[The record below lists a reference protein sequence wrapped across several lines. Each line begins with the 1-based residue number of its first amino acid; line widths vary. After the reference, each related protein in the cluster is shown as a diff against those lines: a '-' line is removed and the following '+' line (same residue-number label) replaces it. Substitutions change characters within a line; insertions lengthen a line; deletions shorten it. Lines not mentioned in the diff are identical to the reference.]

1 MDQHKRREG
10 GQPSLDNRPYISS
23 LYPYLEL
30 SQNHV
35 LGRVKRCFYILTRIF
50 EFKEIKSLPVWFE
63 KCIRLNFFFYWNSRS
78 QVFYKI
84 GTLKNC
90 SKLEVY
96 NFIERE
102 NSTQVH
108 SCKFWKIFK
117 NTFFKEQLQRL
128 LLHLLFSKIDY
139 VLTKC

>member
-35 LGRVKRCFYILTRIF
+35 LGRVKRCFYVLTRIF

-78 QVFYKI
+78 QWKTAPNWRSTTLLKERIRHRYIPANFGKLLK
-84 GTLKNC
+84 THFLKN
-90 SKLEVY
+90 
-96 NFIERE
+96 
-102 NSTQVH
+102 NS
-108 SCKFWKIFK
+108 SDCFCIY
-117 NTFFKEQLQRL
+117 FFQK
-128 LLHLLFSKIDY
+128 
-139 VLTKC
+139 